1 MFIVILFCFIFVSII
16 WGPSN
21 QIISTYTPTTHVPI
35 ITSSP
40 VTFNPTTLNPTT
52 LSPTV
57 KNLTITNRL
66 LGLTY
71 SNKTPNQATANA
83 ISGDGNVIQVQM
95 NSLS

>member
-40 VTFNPTTLNPTT
+40 VTFNPTT